1 MIATISLLFITL
13 LLIVSLTSF
22 FRELISDN
30 HHFSLTVF
38 TGLLFLY
45 AIVMSG
51 FGLIYFILSMN
62 GIPLLAG
69 GGLQQ
74 EALLNRIGQAIY
86 FSGVTLLTVGYGDI
100 IPIGWGRPIAL
111 FEALIGYTIPAA
123 MFVRVIYGSKHP
135 AE

>member
-1 MIATISLLFITL
+1 MIETILLLFITL

-38 TGLLFLY
+38 TGLLILY

-74 EALLNRIGQAIY
+74 EALLDRIGQAIY

-123 MFVRVIYGSKHP
+123 MFVRVVYGSRHP
-135 AE
+135 TE

>member
-1 MIATISLLFITL
+1 MVEIVILLFIVL
-13 LLIVSLTSF
+13 LIIVSLTSF

-38 TGLLFLY
+38 TGLLVLY
-45 AIVMSG
+45 LIVMTG
-51 FGLIYFILSMN
+51 FGIIYFLLSMN

-74 EALLNRIGQAIY
+74 EALLDRIGQAIY

-111 FEALIGYTIPAA
+111 LEALIGYTIPAA
-123 MFVRVIYGSKHP
+123 MFVRVFYDSQHKVD
-135 AE
+135 

>member
-1 MIATISLLFITL
+1 MIETTLLLFITV

-38 TGLLFLY
+38 TGLLLLY

-62 GIPLLAG
+62 GVPLLAG

-111 FEALIGYTIPAA
+111 LEALIGYTIPAA

-135 AE
+135 TE